1 MSQSWQTFSGG
12 CWSICS
18 AIVSQSPHQ
27 NAHYHQGYIVL
38 YCPPYV
44 RVLPFYKTVKL
55 WLTQA
60 KIITSALVKVCK
72 QSNHL
77 FECVAD
83 LIDNI
88 WACLHRWV
96 WLCIL
101 LKTQRTD
108 WPVVESHYYKGQY
121 FFVGWAFWSL
131 YFYFFFQLKS
141 FLCLFILT
149 YYTLPVFVLCTT
161 IIFCLTLISFICP
174 SATCSLLCLNV
185 FPYFFF

>member
-1 MSQSWQTFSGG
+1 MSQSWQTYS
-12 CWSICS
+12 
-18 AIVSQSPHQ
+18 VSKPPSV
-27 NAHYHQGYIVL
+27 VL
-38 YCPPYV
+38 YCPPYI
-44 RVLPFYKTVKL
+44 RALWFYKTVKL

-60 KIITSALVKVCK
+60 KIITFALVKVFK
-72 QSNHL
+72 QSSHL

-108 WPVVESHYYKGQY
+108 WPVVESRYYKGQY

-131 YFYFFFQLKS
+131 FFFNWKVFMLIHLNLLHTS
-141 FLCLFILT
+141 CL
-149 YYTLPVFVLCTT
+149 
-161 IIFCLTLISFICP
+161 
-174 SATCSLLCLNV
+174 CSLHHYNFL
-185 FPYFFF
+185 PHPD